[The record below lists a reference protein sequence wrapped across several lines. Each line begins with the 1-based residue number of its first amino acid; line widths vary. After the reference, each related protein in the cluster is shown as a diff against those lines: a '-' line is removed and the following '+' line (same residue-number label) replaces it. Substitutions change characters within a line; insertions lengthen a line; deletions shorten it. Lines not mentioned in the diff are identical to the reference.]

1 MLRVH
6 STKDFFPAFG
16 VHRCQLAHK
25 FVARF
30 PFRIL
35 ARADSSRKKRR
46 DNPHGNVCRAH
57 EINKE
62 AKPSATTQQN
72 EISSLQNRA
81 EPRLNKRVNLTFLMR
96 G

>member
-6 STKDFFPAFG
+6 STEDFFPAFG

-35 ARADSSRKKRR
+35 ARADSNRKKRR
-46 DNPHGNVCRAH
+46 DNPHANVCCAH

-62 AKPSATTQQN
+62 AKPPATINKMKFSPCKTELTQDSTSAL
-72 EISSLQNRA
+72 I
-81 EPRLNKRVNLTFLMR
+81 
-96 G
+96 